1 MDVSSFLKWEERGK
15 EDTMDASKRNSQ
27 SNLALSFVQD
37 NISSFFGTQNG
48 NGNGNDSSDSLVP
61 QASATSKKSSNDS
74 ASINSQE
81 VRTPTTTMTSS
92 FSSFKQKQQSQL
104 TDIFVEKLLAMA
116 LPPNT
121 ELGANVIEGRVQA
134 GKTRPQL
141 SVPIMSKNF
150 IQLNSRLSF
159 PFEMIDHIIR
169 FFTWENPTLTLTI
182 LTLYTHVVLKPL
194 PTLMSFPFFFILL
207 YIMTPAYTNKH
218 IPDQHTVLGKNN
230 PVLANGPDLKN
241 PNIPTPASEFS
252 KEFLLNLTDLQNHM
266 VLYVY
271 GWDVVVHLLS
281 KFAYFTDE
289 AVSPFYFLTLLI
301 IGLVSVSFGDL
312 IFPLIPI
319 KFILITTGWAV
330 TVVFHPYFYDYVFN
344 MVYSEETRY
353 YILGKTNKVED
364 ILHKHFDLEEPPE
377 QKEVEIFEIHQ
388 FNKSAKEWHLV
399 FFLNDDFTK
408 ISPSR
413 LSYDEHSP
421 IGSLNKSSI
430 KPPKD
435 WEFITDE
442 DWKIDLYPDSWVKS
456 HLLEGVVRIDIETKW
471 VYDLADDDNGY
482 QPQFRRRRWTRVV
495 TRHSDILDGKSAVT
509 TPKKK
514 RTGSGGSIEEH

>member
-1 MDVSSFLKWEERGK
+1 
-15 EDTMDASKRNSQ
+15 MDASKRNSQ

-37 NISSFFGTQNG
+37 NISSFFGNQNG

-121 ELGANVIEGRVQA
+121 ELGANVIEGRV
-134 GKTRPQL
+134 
-141 SVPIMSKNF
+141 
-150 IQLNSRLSF
+150 
-159 PFEMIDHIIR
+159 
-169 FFTWENPTLTLTI
+169 
-182 LTLYTHVVLKPL
+182 
-194 PTLMSFPFFFILL
+194 
-207 YIMTPAYTNKH
+207 
-218 IPDQHTVLGKNN
+218 KNN

-289 AVSPFYFLTLLI
+289 AVSPFYFLSLLI

-319 KFILITTGWAV
+319 KFILITTGWAA